1 MDGLHFSGNALAI
14 PLHDPSKR
22 VDSCHHPSPYDA
34 HEELFGNMLHMI
46 FKFDECLIC
55 RSENK
60 HIFTDNTAEGMSLG
74 ETNYMIKPLLDARW
88 LKLGKFK
95 RANNKMGY
103 AYSLTRK
110 A

>member
-1 MDGLHFSGNALAI
+1 MTDDVLYYCVLKYLEDSSHITQRQLAEAL
-14 PLHDPSKR
+14 
-22 VDSCHHPSPYDA
+22 
-34 HEELFGNMLHMI
+34 
-46 FKFDECLIC
+46 
-55 RSENK
+55 
-60 HIFTDNTAEGMSLG
+60 GMSLG